1 MPPPPPPAHAPSAV
15 NLVQPSQTK
24 RTKGGAA
31 KNSKRKAKSKQGQ
44 AGQVK
49 KGHSMASDPWLDFEG
64 PPGQHHAAIWSN
76 GGANRFPQYSR
87 FGFGPWVP
95 NPYIGALDL

>member
-49 KGHSMASDPWLDFEG
+49 KGHSSDPWLDFEG

-76 GGANRFPQYSR
+76 GGANRFPQYSILE
-87 FGFGPWVP
+87 FA
-95 NPYIGALDL
+95 IT